1 MICLSASEVVLLGTK
16 IALEL
21 AKDKTADE
29 ITVLRNL
36 ATQIAS
42 TLLTFSAQ
50 TKIIDDCLKKNNPTT

>member
-1 MICLSASEVVLLGTK
+1 MICLSASEVVLLGTN

-36 ATQIAS
+36 ATQVAS
-42 TLLTFSAQ
+42 TLLTYSAQ
-50 TKIIDDCLKKNNPTT
+50 VKIIEDCIKKNTTT